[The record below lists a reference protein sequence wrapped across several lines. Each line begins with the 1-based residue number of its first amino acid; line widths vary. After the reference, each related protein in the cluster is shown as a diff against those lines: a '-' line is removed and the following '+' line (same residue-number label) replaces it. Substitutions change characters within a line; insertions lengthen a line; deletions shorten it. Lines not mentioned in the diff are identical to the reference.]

1 MRVGLGFDVHRF
13 KRERPLI
20 IAGIH
25 IPYKYGL
32 MGHSDADV
40 LTHALM
46 DAILGAMAKGDIGR
60 HFPDSDQCYKDIN
73 SLLLLAEVY
82 KLLIEEKYR
91 IENIDL
97 ILMAEEPRISPYYNE
112 IINNYAKV
120 LHINK
125 KKINMKATTTE
136 GLGFVGRKE
145 GMAAQAVVLIESNEG
160 G

>member
-1 MRVGLGFDVHRF
+1 MRVGLGFDVHGF
-13 KRERPLI
+13 KKERPLI

-25 IPYKYGL
+25 IPYQYGL

-60 HFPDSDQCYKDIN
+60 HFPDSDQRYKNIN

-82 KLLIEEKYR
+82 KLLIEEEYR

-97 ILMAEEPRISPYYNE
+97 VLMAEKPKISPYYNK
-112 IINNYAKV
+112 IISKYAEV

-125 KKINMKATTTE
+125 KRINMKATTTE
-136 GLGFVGRKE
+136 GLGFVGREE
-145 GMAAQAVVLIESNEG
+145 GMAAQAVVLIESNERG
-160 G
+160 